1 MQDYNHYNL
10 EDFLADSEFCNW
22 ALDQDRQ
29 KADSKWSVLKEQ
41 NAVLRPSIEQAEEI
55 IRYAHLSAATLPK
68 SQVDQQIVR
77 ILNYARS
84 MESVTP
90 FVVAKPLFPWRKLL
104 AAASVFVLIGL
115 GWMVYLQN
123 ESSET
128 QSAYR
133 VYVDDKRESLLEVIN
148 QEQDLKTF
156 ELPDH
161 SKITLYPKSKLSYE
175 KAFGRN
181 NKREVYLEGKA
192 FFLVQKDENS
202 PFFVFANGLLTRVV
216 GTSFQ
221 VETTPEGANVKV
233 KTGKVAV
240 MPVEDT
246 DKKEQILLTPN
257 QQAYFLSKENT
268 LSKSIVEQP
277 LAIENKEIKFDF
289 EFVNQPMPQVF
300 DRLQKI
306 YGINIVYNETVL
318 KDCYVD
324 VTLSNEPFFT
334 KLDILCKT
342 IGATYQNLD
351 GRILISSQGCH

>member
-22 ALDQDRQ
+22 ALEQDRQ
-29 KADSKWSVLKEQ
+29 KPDSKWSVLKEQ
-41 NAVLRPSIEQAEEI
+41 NAVLRLTIEQAEEI

-68 SQVDQQIVR
+68 SQVDQQIAQ
-77 ILNYARS
+77 ILKDARAL
-84 MESVTP
+84 ERTTPLP
-90 FVVAKPLFPWRKLL
+90 FVKPLFPWKKLL
-104 AAASVFVLIGL
+104 TAASVLILVGL

-123 ESSET
+123 RSSGN
-128 QSAYR
+128 QSAYHA
-133 VYVDDKRESLLEVIN
+133 YVDDKRESLLEVIN
-148 QEQDLKTF
+148 QGQDLKTF
-156 ELPDH
+156 ELPDR
-161 SKITLYPKSKLSYE
+161 SKITLYPKSRLSYE
-175 KAFGRN
+175 KAFGSN

-192 FFLVQKDENS
+192 FFLVQKDENN

-221 VETTPEGANVKV
+221 VETTLEGANVKV

-240 MPVEDT
+240 MPIEDT
-246 DKKEQILLTPN
+246 DKKEQLLLTPN

-268 LSKSIVEQP
+268 VSKSIVEQP
-277 LAIENKEIKFDF
+277 LALENKEIKPDF

-300 DRLQKI
+300 DRLEKI
-306 YGINIVYNETVL
+306 YGIDIVYNEAVL

-342 IGATYQNLD
+342 IGATYQNVD
-351 GRILISSQGCH
+351 GHILITSQGCH